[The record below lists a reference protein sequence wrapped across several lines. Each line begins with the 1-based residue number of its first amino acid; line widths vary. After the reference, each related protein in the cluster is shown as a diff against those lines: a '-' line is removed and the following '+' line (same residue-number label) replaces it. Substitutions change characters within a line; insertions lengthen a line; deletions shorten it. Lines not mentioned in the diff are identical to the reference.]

1 MIQMLQPNIAQI
13 YSRINIPLAMTAI
26 NSLGEVRLC
35 GSLLITG
42 NPLTK
47 SIPSSGR
54 YSNIPQ
60 ALIQELAACAVPKG
74 R

>member
-1 MIQMLQPNIAQI
+1 
-13 YSRINIPLAMTAI
+13 MTAI